1 MKVIVFHS
9 EHCGP
14 CSVHMKNIE
23 QVKSQYPDVTFEEV
37 LTDDEKNDK
46 IVKAFGIRSNP
57 TTIFLADE
65 SNPKSGISVQGL
77 MSIDKLKLTLD
88 TLKK

>member
-23 QVKSQYPDVTFEEV
+23 QVKSQYPNVTFEEV

-46 IVKAFGIRSNP
+46 LVAAFEIRSNP
-57 TTIFLADE
+57 TTVFLTDE
-65 SNPKSGISVQGL
+65 NNPKSGIKVVGL
-77 MSIDKLKLTLD
+77 MTVDKLKMTID
-88 TLKK
+88 TLK